1 MPILRGLWK
10 QENGSKIYR
19 LFSFCF
25 LSINTVMLCFR
36 IVRRRNTETQ
46 TTKQ

>member
-10 QENGSKIYR
+10 QENSSKIYR

-25 LSINTVMLCFR
+25 LNINTVKLCLR
-36 IVRRRNTETQ
+36 IVRLRNTETQ
-46 TTKQ
+46 TTEQ